1 MFLMKTVANYPLII
15 IRYPPHLFPCIYMIS
30 FAFQQQVDESS
41 IQLGPGGGASRFA
54 GWGRG
59 STGGGARASQE
70 KERPPAPSNR

>member
-1 MFLMKTVANYPLII
+1 M
-15 IRYPPHLFPCIYMIS
+15 
-30 FAFQQQVDESS
+30 FQQQVDESS

-70 KERPPAPSNR
+70 KERPQAPSNRYGEIYRPMWEHNML